1 MNIKPGFSSVIKP
14 ERNQKRLFRCGT
26 CGHLF
31 MGVKF
36 LFLARCPKCG
46 GLKVYEEDR
55 VKY

>member
-1 MNIKPGFSSVIKP
+1 
-14 ERNQKRLFRCGT
+14 
-26 CGHLF
+26 

-46 GLKVYEEDR
+46 SLKVHEEER